1 VICINN
7 NLISEKALVIRGFF
21 VVNLVDKIQGPL
33 RKIVL
38 INFNIAIIKTL
49 KSEL

>member
-7 NLISEKALVIRGFF
+7 KLIPEKALVIRGFF
-21 VVNLVDKIQGPL
+21 VVNLVDKIQTPI
-33 RKIVL
+33 RKIVV
-38 INFNIAIIKTL
+38 INFNIATNKTI